1 MRNYINKKVKHRE
14 IFRPFAPA
22 ILEEKANEYF
32 DLNYSPFMLQ
42 VSKSKKK
49 NKIPSAIHIDNTARV
64 QTVNKNQNENFYNLI
79 KEFYKLTNVPVIL
92 NTSFNDAGE
101 PLVETPLDAL
111 ICFLKTNIDYLIID
125 KIIISKKNL
134 KNINITAKNLE
145 NLRKK
150 NIENSEKKIL
160 KKLTKKFSIDQFRKR
175 KKKEDKNAKNFT
187 LNQPVSRIKKFYQ
200 LTKKTRKPLLIIGTE
215 DHTNILSKIVKI
227 NKDNTYFYDINKNDY
242 LTYKK
247 NIHKIKEIKRITGL
261 KNFNPKILI
270 SSFEYID
277 EIIKKFNLKNYF
289 TPYDNSSRSILDY
302 HYINTFGA
310 KSKIF
315 TNKLY

>member
-1 MRNYINKKVKHRE
+1 
-14 IFRPFAPA
+14 
-22 ILEEKANEYF
+22 
-32 DLNYSPFMLQ
+32 MLQ

-134 KNINITAKNLE
+134 KNINLTAKNLE

-150 NIENSEKKIL
+150 
-160 KKLTKKFSIDQFRKR
+160 
-175 KKKEDKNAKNFT
+175 
-187 LNQPVSRIKKFYQ
+187 Y
-200 LTKKTRKPLLIIGTE
+200 
-215 DHTNILSKIVKI
+215 
-227 NKDNTYFYDINKNDY
+227 
-242 LTYKK
+242 
-247 NIHKIKEIKRITGL
+247 
-261 KNFNPKILI
+261 
-270 SSFEYID
+270 
-277 EIIKKFNLKNYF
+277 
-289 TPYDNSSRSILDY
+289 
-302 HYINTFGA
+302 
-310 KSKIF
+310 
-315 TNKLY
+315 

>member
-1 MRNYINKKVKHRE
+1 MGLVLWGYHNFLRGKKKINFLNAYTGIEYSIENSIKMLNENNIDFKFTDDKEIAKLISKGKIIGYFQGKSEYGPRALGNRSILADARNPKMRNYINKKVKHRE

-125 KIIISKKNL
+125 KIIISKKL
-134 KNINITAKNLE
+134 K
-145 NLRKK
+145 
-150 NIENSEKKIL
+150 
-160 KKLTKKFSIDQFRKR
+160 
-175 KKKEDKNAKNFT
+175 
-187 LNQPVSRIKKFYQ
+187 
-200 LTKKTRKPLLIIGTE
+200 
-215 DHTNILSKIVKI
+215 
-227 NKDNTYFYDINKNDY
+227 
-242 LTYKK
+242 
-247 NIHKIKEIKRITGL
+247 
-261 KNFNPKILI
+261 
-270 SSFEYID
+270 EY
-277 EIIKKFNLKNYF
+277 
-289 TPYDNSSRSILDY
+289 
-302 HYINTFGA
+302 
-310 KSKIF
+310 
-315 TNKLY
+315 

>member
-1 MRNYINKKVKHRE
+1 
-14 IFRPFAPA
+14 
-22 ILEEKANEYF
+22 
-32 DLNYSPFMLQ
+32 MLQ

-150 NIENSEKKIL
+150 
-160 KKLTKKFSIDQFRKR
+160 
-175 KKKEDKNAKNFT
+175 
-187 LNQPVSRIKKFYQ
+187 Y
-200 LTKKTRKPLLIIGTE
+200 
-215 DHTNILSKIVKI
+215 
-227 NKDNTYFYDINKNDY
+227 
-242 LTYKK
+242 
-247 NIHKIKEIKRITGL
+247 
-261 KNFNPKILI
+261 
-270 SSFEYID
+270 
-277 EIIKKFNLKNYF
+277 
-289 TPYDNSSRSILDY
+289 
-302 HYINTFGA
+302 
-310 KSKIF
+310 
-315 TNKLY
+315 